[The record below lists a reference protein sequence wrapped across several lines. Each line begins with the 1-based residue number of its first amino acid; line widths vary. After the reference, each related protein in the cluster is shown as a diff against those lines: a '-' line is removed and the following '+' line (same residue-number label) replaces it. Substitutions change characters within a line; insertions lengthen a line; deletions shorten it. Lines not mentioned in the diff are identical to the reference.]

1 MSAPLSFRSRG
12 RSLSGL
18 SSSDDDQH
26 YATGKRQDADDRRQ
40 GNALFLVDRGLER
53 AKVND
58 LLTRRV
64 RDALVGQG
72 EHPENDQGDADE
84 SHRFHGALLSLLVM
98 PF

>member
-1 MSAPLSFRSRG
+1 MTNATPPASAKTPTIGGRG
-12 RSLSGL
+12 IFFSLSTEAL
-18 SSSDDDQH
+18 S
-26 YATGKRQDADDRRQ
+26 GP
-40 GNALFLVDRGLER
+40 
-53 AKVND
+53 KVND

-72 EHPENDQGDADE
+72 EHAENDQGDADE